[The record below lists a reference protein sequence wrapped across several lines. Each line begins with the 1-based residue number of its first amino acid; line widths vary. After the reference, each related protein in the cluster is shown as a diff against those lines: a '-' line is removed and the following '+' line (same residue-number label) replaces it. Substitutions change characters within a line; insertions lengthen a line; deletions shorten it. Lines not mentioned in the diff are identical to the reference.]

1 LLVKGHRPS
10 MRDAVRDALVSRY
23 GPQRWPGV
31 AVDVDPLTV
40 M

>member
-1 LLVKGHRPS
+1 VK
-10 MRDAVRDALVSRY
+10 AALVARH

-31 AVDVDPLTV
+31 VVDVDPLTV